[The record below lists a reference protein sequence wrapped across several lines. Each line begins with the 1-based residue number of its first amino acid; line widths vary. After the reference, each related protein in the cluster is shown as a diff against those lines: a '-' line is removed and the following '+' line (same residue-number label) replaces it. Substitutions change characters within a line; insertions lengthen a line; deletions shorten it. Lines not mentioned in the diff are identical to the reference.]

1 MKNLFLFLGAI
12 VIALVSSCSS
22 GNDAKTKTITAT
34 STEFTSG
41 EIAKYVEVVDEP
53 SELSFVEQDGAIP
66 TQFIRLKVKLRMTKD
81 GLKDVDARDIDF
93 TSLLSVAVINIVDES
108 GTKVIDLS
116 VKDEELLK
124 LKKLLTGNEGT
135 TDEIVFEGQFHNHDD
150 APKWFEQAS
159 QFTPYL
165 TADISVGSSSDEGV
179 SAESSETDD
188 EVLSDEESSDGEAES
203 SISNAG
209 STDWDELLDS
219 YEQYVDKYI
228 KFARKAA
235 NGDMNA
241 LSEYP
246 ALLEKAK
253 EFSEKMENAQSEMSA
268 SQWGRYMRITTKMTQ
283 AASRM

>member
-22 GNDAKTKTITAT
+22 GNSAKTKTITAT

-41 EIAKYVEVVDEP
+41 ELARYVEVVDEP

-66 TQFIRLKVKLRMTKD
+66 TQYIRLKVKLRMTKD

-93 TSLLSVAVINIVDES
+93 TSLISVAIINIVDES
-108 GTKVIDLS
+108 GAKIQDLS

-124 LKKLLTGNEGT
+124 LKKLLTGDEGT
-135 TDEIVFEGQFHNHDD
+135 TEEIVFEGEFHNHDD

-165 TADISVGSSSDEGV
+165 TADISTSSNEEDASSASLETGDEI
-179 SAESSETDD
+179 SED
-188 EVLSDEESSDGEAES
+188 EFSNDETES
-203 SISNAG
+203 SISDAG

-228 KFARKAA
+228 KFARRAA
-235 NGDMNA
+235 KGDADA

-246 ALLEKAK
+246 NLLEKAK
-253 EFSEKMENAQSEMSA
+253 ELSDKMQYAQSEMSA
-268 SQWGRYMRITTKMTQ
+268 SQWGRYMRITTKLSQ
-283 AASRM
+283 AASSLR